1 MSEQQSNTTVSAVS
15 VIDLANELLERGC
28 INPGYL
34 NSLGDDFQN
43 LYLAWKADQTIQEA
57 RLPEYLLTRLWS
69 VASEQGISDLGLDIG
84 AKVNDQARG
93 VLANWMFQCNT
104 LSEVFSVFSQNIH
117 LLNASEA
124 WTKTE
129 LPDQIKLSV
138 HFNSQHYPSI
148 AIDRS
153 MSAIMSWSS
162 ALTGQSIKPSFV
174 TFTRPEPDK
183 TDRYEE
189 IFGPDITFGLDENAL
204 VFPRCLFELP
214 VQHSNP
220 YLKKLLKHQAEA
232 LSQSLSLTGSFTDKY
247 SEKKYSEKVRTFL
260 KQDLQS
266 FCQIDAMCAVLHV
279 SRSTLYRK
287 LKMEETSFSDLV
299 KEARLAKI
307 QDMINQHKTPEVLSE
322 LLGFSDVGSYYRF
335 KRIYCK

>member
-1 MSEQQSNTTVSAVS
+1 
-15 VIDLANELLERGC
+15 
-28 INPGYL
+28 
-34 NSLGDDFQN
+34 
-43 LYLAWKADQTIQEA
+43 
-57 RLPEYLLTRLWS
+57 
-69 VASEQGISDLGLDIG
+69 
-84 AKVNDQARG
+84 
-93 VLANWMFQCNT
+93 
-104 LSEVFSVFSQNIH
+104 VFSQNIH

-322 LLGFSDVGSYYRF
+322 LLGFNDVGSYYRF
-335 KRIYCK
+335 KRIHCK

>member
-1 MSEQQSNTTVSAVS
+1 METSEHSSTASVSAVS
-15 VIDLANELLERGC
+15 VIDLANELVERGC
-28 INPGYL
+28 ISQDCLHG
-34 NSLGDDFQN
+34 LGEDFQT

-57 RLPEYLLTRLWS
+57 RLPEHLLTQLWK
-69 VASEQGISDLGLDIG
+69 VAGEQGTSDIGLEIG

-117 LLNASEA
+117 LLNASEV

-129 LPDQIKLSV
+129 LPDQIKLTLE
-138 HFNSQHYPSI
+138 FNSPHYPSI

-153 MSAIMSWSS
+153 MAAIMSWSS
-162 ALTGQSIKPSFV
+162 ALTGKTVKANLV
-174 TFTRPEPDK
+174 TFSQPEPEETDK
-183 TDRYEE
+183 YTEL
-189 IFGPDITFGLDENAL
+189 FGPRITFGHDENAL
-204 VFPRCLFELP
+204 IFPRSSFDLP

-220 YLKKLLKHQAEA
+220 YLKKLLKHQAEE
-232 LSQSLSLTGSFTDKY
+232 LSQCLSLNASLMTSSSD
-247 SEKKYSEKVRTFL
+247 KVRKLLT
-260 KQDLQS
+260 QDLQS
-266 FCQIDAMCAVLHV
+266 FCQIDSMCAVLHV

-287 LKMEETSFSDLV
+287 LKGEGTSFSDLV

-307 QDMINQHKTPEVLSE
+307 QDMRHLQKTPEVLSE

-335 KRIYCK
+335 KRIHHS